1 MTGLYP
7 HQSGII
13 DNCDVGAS
21 TQEYLPKSSITWL
34 DRRQESGRKTGYFG
48 KWHLGLDWQS
58 KETGVEFDICRIESD
73 RLKHE
78 TRIPEATVTE
88 RGQLKNMQ
96 DPRSAKKSDDDYV
109 PFYKKLDSIEKRF
122 EYKVTKKTMEF
133 LEKNRDKP
141 WCVTAS
147 LVGPHFPNSN
157 PEPFYI
163 MYDQVDIPMPKSM
176 YDTFQNKPWYQSRK
190 WWPSIDTEYFD
201 EHEWEKTI
209 RAYYGSISL
218 MDYFIGQ
225 ILEKAKECS
234 GGRKTIVI
242 FTSDHGKMLGNHGK
256 FDKHAYCYED
266 VIRTPLLVCPDLKG
280 EQEKNVCA
288 NNCNTLDIA
297 QTFFELAGCKCKN
310 GRSLFKISEDKKEK
324 KEDIYCNYYKYN
336 GHSFEIRAIK
346 EGNIKYSFI
355 PQDIDEIYDLSTD
368 PNEMINLSDDYL
380 CDILDFL
387 PEAGTIGKPEYP
399 ALKKNYDNN

>member
-242 FTSDHGKMLGNHGK
+242 FTSDHGEMLGNHGK

-280 EQEKNVCA
+280 EQEKNVGA

-355 PQDIDEIYDLSTD
+355 PQDIDELYDLSTD

>member
-163 MYDQVDIPMPKSM
+163 MYD
-176 YDTFQNKPWYQSRK
+176 TFQNKPWYQSRK

-242 FTSDHGKMLGNHGK
+242 FTSDHGEMLGNHGK

-355 PQDIDEIYDLSTD
+355 PQDIDELYDLSTD

>member
-147 LVGPHFPNSN
+147 LVGPHSPNSYA
-157 PEPFYI
+157 EPFYI

-242 FTSDHGKMLGNHGK
+242 FTSDHGEMLGNHGK

-355 PQDIDEIYDLSTD
+355 PQDIDELYDLSTD

>member
-242 FTSDHGKMLGNHGK
+242 FTSDHGEMLGNHGK

-310 GRSLFKISEDKKEK
+310 GRSLFKISKDKKEK

-355 PQDIDEIYDLSTD
+355 PQDIDELYDLSTD

>member
-242 FTSDHGKMLGNHGK
+242 FTSDHGEMLGNHGK

-297 QTFFELAGCKCKN
+297 QTFFELAGCKWKN

-355 PQDIDEIYDLSTD
+355 PQDIDELYDLSTD